1 MVTKRNG
8 KIAGRGAE
16 TRAERRRFL
25 GQNGNLSRGD
35 AAPRKGVSLHL
46 LGDQGVLF
54 DLPAQRL
61 YAANTTASFIW
72 CCLEERRP
80 LRETC
85 ERLADTFGL
94 RLADAETYVEGM
106 VSQWRELGLIDGG
119 PSLGG

>member
-1 MVTKRNG
+1 M
-8 KIAGRGAE
+8 
-16 TRAERRRFL
+16 
-25 GQNGNLSRGD
+25 GQSDGPSRGD
-35 AAPRKGVSLHL
+35 AVPRKGVSLHL

-106 VSQWRELGLIDGG
+106 VTQWRDLGLIDGG
-119 PSLGG
+119 PYRGG